1 MPRII
6 LVGPGASGKDFM
18 RKRLEERGMTYAV
31 SYTTRP
37 PRPGEIDG
45 KDYFFLSQ
53 EQCQLM
59 KDENEFYEVIDFNG
73 WTYGTTLK
81 QFYRDDVFIMTPSG
95 LSHLSEEDRSKSFVI
110 FFDIDEEV
118 RRQRL
123 SERVMPGH
131 TVDARLEA
139 DRELFAGFSNY
150 DLKITNPNF

>member
-37 PRPGEIDG
+37 PRPGEENG

-53 EQCQLM
+53 AQCQAM
-59 KDENEFYEVIDFNG
+59 QDEDEFYEVIDFNG
-73 WTYGTTLK
+73 WSYGTTLK

-95 LSHLSEEDRSKSFVI
+95 LSHLSKEDRAKSFVI
-110 FFDIDEEV
+110 FFDIDEEI

-123 SERVMPGH
+123 GERVMPGH
-131 TVDARLEA
+131 TVEARLQA
-139 DRELFAGFSNY
+139 DRELFAGFSDY

>member
-37 PRPGEIDG
+37 PRPGEVDG

-53 EQCQLM
+53 DQCKAM
-59 KDENEFYEVIDFNG
+59 KDEDEFYEVIDFNG

-95 LSHLSEEDRSKSFVI
+95 LSHLSPEDRAKSFVI
-110 FFDIDEEV
+110 FFDIDEGI

-123 SERVMPGH
+123 EERVMPGH

-139 DRELFAGFSNY
+139 DRELFAGFNNY

>member
-37 PRPGEIDG
+37 PRPGEADG

-53 EQCQLM
+53 ETCKEM
-59 KDENEFYEVIDFNG
+59 TNSGKFYEVIDFNG
-73 WTYGTTLK
+73 WTYGTTLE

-95 LSHLSEEDRSKSFVI
+95 LSHLSPEDRAKSFVI
-110 FFDIDEEV
+110 FFDIDEEI

-123 SERVMPGH
+123 EERVMPGH
-131 TVDARLEA
+131 TVEARLEA
-139 DRELFAGFSNY
+139 DRELFAGFNNY

>member
-37 PRPGEIDG
+37 PRPGEADG

-53 EQCQLM
+53 ETCKEM
-59 KDENEFYEVIDFNG
+59 TDSGKFYEVIDFNG
-73 WTYGTTLK
+73 WTYGTTLE

-95 LSHLSEEDRSKSFVI
+95 LSHLSPEDRAKSFVI
-110 FFDIDEEV
+110 FFDIDEEI

-123 SERVMPGH
+123 EERVMPGH
-131 TVDARLEA
+131 TVEARLEA
-139 DRELFAGFSNY
+139 DRKLFAGFNNY

>member
-37 PRPGEIDG
+37 PRPGEVDG

-53 EQCQLM
+53 EQCQSM
-59 KDENEFYEVIDFNG
+59 KDEDEFYEVIDFNG

-139 DRELFAGFSNY
+139 DRQLFAGFSDY

>member
-37 PRPGEIDG
+37 PRPGEADG

-53 EQCQLM
+53 ETCKEM
-59 KDENEFYEVIDFNG
+59 TEAGKFYEVIDFNG
-73 WTYGTTLK
+73 WTYGTTLE

-95 LSHLSEEDRSKSFVI
+95 LSHLSPEDRAKSFVI
-110 FFDIDEEV
+110 FFEIDEEI

-123 SERVMPGH
+123 EERVMPGH

-139 DRELFAGFSNY
+139 DRVLFSGFNNY

>member
-37 PRPGEIDG
+37 PRPGEEDG

-53 EQCQLM
+53 AQCQAM
-59 KDENEFYEVIDFNG
+59 QDEDEFYEVIDFNG
-73 WTYGTTLK
+73 WSYGTTLK

-95 LSHLSEEDRSKSFVI
+95 LSHLSKEDRAKSFVI
-110 FFDIDEEV
+110 FFDIDEEI

-123 SERVMPGH
+123 GERVMPGH
-131 TVDARLEA
+131 TVDARLQA
-139 DRELFAGFSNY
+139 DRDLFAGFSDY

>member
-37 PRPGEIDG
+37 PRPGEEDG
-45 KDYFFLSQ
+45 KDYYFLSQ
-53 EQCQLM
+53 EQCQAM
-59 KDENEFYEVIDFNG
+59 KDEDEFYEVIDFNG
-73 WTYGTTLK
+73 WSYGTTLK

-95 LSHLSEEDRSKSFVI
+95 LSHLSKEDRSKSFVI
-110 FFDIDEEV
+110 FFDIDEEI

-123 SERVMPGH
+123 GERVMPGH

-139 DRELFAGFSNY
+139 DRKLFAGFSNY

>member
-37 PRPGEIDG
+37 PRPGEEDG
-45 KDYFFLSQ
+45 KDYYFLSQ
-53 EQCQLM
+53 EQCQAM
-59 KDENEFYEVIDFNG
+59 KDEDEFYEVIDFNG
-73 WTYGTTLK
+73 WSYGTTLK

-95 LSHLSEEDRSKSFVI
+95 LSHLSKEDRSKSFVI
-110 FFDIDEEV
+110 FFDIDEEI

-139 DRELFAGFSNY
+139 DRKLFAGFSNY

>member
-37 PRPGEIDG
+37 PRPGEEDG
-45 KDYFFLSQ
+45 KDYYFLSQ
-53 EQCQLM
+53 EQCQAM
-59 KDENEFYEVIDFNG
+59 QDEDEFYEVIDFNG
-73 WTYGTTLK
+73 WSYGTTLK

-95 LSHLSEEDRSKSFVI
+95 LSHLSKEDRAKSFVI
-110 FFDIDEEV
+110 FFDIEEDI

-123 SERVMPGH
+123 GERVMPGH
-131 TVDARLEA
+131 TVEARLQA
-139 DRELFAGFSNY
+139 DRDLFAGFSDY

>member
-18 RKRLEERGMTYAV
+18 RKRLEERGLTYAV

-37 PRPGEIDG
+37 PRPGEVDG

-53 EQCQLM
+53 EECQLM
-59 KDENEFYEVIDFNG
+59 IDSGKFYEVIDFNG
-73 WTYGTTLK
+73 WSYGTTLE

-95 LSHLSEEDRSKSFVI
+95 LSHLSPEDRSKSFVI

-123 SERVMPGH
+123 EERVMPGH

-139 DRELFAGFSNY
+139 DRELFAGFNNY

>member
-37 PRPGEIDG
+37 PRPGEEDG

-53 EQCQLM
+53 AQCQAM
-59 KDENEFYEVIDFNG
+59 QDEDEFYEVIDFNG
-73 WTYGTTLK
+73 WSYGTTLK

-95 LSHLSEEDRSKSFVI
+95 LSHLSKEDRAKSFVI
-110 FFDIDEEV
+110 FFDIDEEI

-123 SERVMPGH
+123 GERVMPGH
-131 TVDARLEA
+131 TVEARLQA
-139 DRELFAGFSNY
+139 DRELFAGFSDY

>member
-6 LVGPGASGKDFM
+6 LAGPGASGKDFM

-37 PRPGEIDG
+37 PRPGEKDG

-53 EQCQLM
+53 EQCQSM
-59 KDENEFYEVIDFNG
+59 KDEDEFYEVIDFNG
-73 WTYGTTLK
+73 WSYGTTLK

-95 LSHLSEEDRSKSFVI
+95 LSHLSEEDRAKSFVI
-110 FFDIDEEV
+110 FFDIEEEI
-118 RRQRL
+118 RKTRL
-123 SERVMPGH
+123 EERVMPGH
-131 TVDARLEA
+131 TVDARLQA

>member
-37 PRPGEIDG
+37 PRPGEVDG

-53 EQCQLM
+53 ETCKEM
-59 KDENEFYEVIDFNG
+59 TDTGEFYEVIDFNG

-95 LSHLSEEDRSKSFVI
+95 LSHLSPEDRAKSFVI
-110 FFDIDEEV
+110 FFDIDEEI

-123 SERVMPGH
+123 GERVMPGH

-139 DRELFAGFSNY
+139 DRELFANFNNY

>member
-37 PRPGEIDG
+37 PRPGEEDG

-53 EQCQLM
+53 GECQAM
-59 KDENEFYEVIDFNG
+59 KDEDEFYEVIDFNG
-73 WTYGTTLK
+73 WSYGTTLK

-95 LSHLSEEDRSKSFVI
+95 LSHLSKEDRAKSFVI
-110 FFDIDEEV
+110 FFDIDEEI

-123 SERVMPGH
+123 GERVMPGH
-131 TVDARLEA
+131 TVEARLQA
-139 DRELFAGFSNY
+139 DRDLFAGFSDY

>member
-37 PRPGEIDG
+37 PRPGEENG

-53 EQCQLM
+53 EECQKM
-59 KDENEFYEVIDFNG
+59 IDGGKFYEVIDFNG
-73 WTYGTTLK
+73 WSYGTTLE

-95 LSHLSEEDRSKSFVI
+95 LSHLSLEDRSKSFVI

-123 SERVMPGH
+123 EERVMPGH

-139 DRELFAGFSNY
+139 DRELFAGFNNY

>member
-37 PRPGEIDG
+37 PRPGEADG

-53 EQCQLM
+53 ETCKEM
-59 KDENEFYEVIDFNG
+59 TDSGKFYEVIDFNG
-73 WTYGTTLK
+73 WTYGTTLE
-81 QFYRDDVFIMTPSG
+81 QFYRDDVFIMTPRG
-95 LSHLSEEDRSKSFVI
+95 LSHLSPEDRAKSFVI
-110 FFDIDEEV
+110 FFDIDEEI

-123 SERVMPGH
+123 EERVMPGH

-139 DRELFAGFSNY
+139 DRELFAGFNNY

>member
-37 PRPGEIDG
+37 PRPGEENG

-53 EQCQLM
+53 EECQAM
-59 KDENEFYEVIDFNG
+59 KDEDEFYEVIDFNG
-73 WTYGTTLK
+73 WSYGTTLK

-95 LSHLSEEDRSKSFVI
+95 LSHLSKEDRAKSFVI
-110 FFDIDEEV
+110 FFDIDEEI

-123 SERVMPGH
+123 GERVMPGH
-131 TVDARLEA
+131 TVDARLQA
-139 DRELFAGFSNY
+139 DRELFAGFSDY

>member
-37 PRPGEIDG
+37 PRPGEVDG

-53 EQCQLM
+53 EQCQSM
-59 KDENEFYEVIDFNG
+59 KDEDEFYEVIDFNG

-139 DRELFAGFSNY
+139 DRELFAGFSDY

>member
-18 RKRLEERGMTYAV
+18 RKRLEERGMAYAV

-37 PRPGEIDG
+37 PRPGEADG

-53 EQCQLM
+53 ETCKEM
-59 KDENEFYEVIDFNG
+59 TDSGKFYEVIDFNG
-73 WTYGTTLK
+73 WTYGTTLE

-95 LSHLSEEDRSKSFVI
+95 LSHLSPEDRAKSFVI
-110 FFDIDEEV
+110 FFDIDEEI

-123 SERVMPGH
+123 EERVMPGH
-131 TVDARLEA
+131 TVEARLEA
-139 DRELFAGFSNY
+139 DRELFAGFNNY